1 MIDHTYRRIMGV
13 LLGAWLGLTYGL
25 VSQTINR
32 IAMPGIPVYQ
42 PPFGP
47 GYNTALCLVV
57 GLLLGLVSSWPV
69 DSIWGTV
76 LGSSASALAVVA
88 VALLTADLNLEHGPG
103 AVVAIAFL
111 GVPIFGMLV
120 PMTAI
125 LRWAA
130 NQQEQARAD
139 AAPMWKRLALPVA
152 LTAVVGAA
160 GATLLYPHEA
170 RTVILRMNAL
180 IQAGLQAADA
190 STLPGAL
197 QPDDVVGFIER
208 AKGPYTLEWK
218 RTDLN
223 RYAIP
228 IPVTRLYRQESGVI
242 ARFESGWVLVCI
254 FVPDN
259 DEPEC
264 KGF

>member
-1 MIDHTYRRIMGV
+1 MIDHTYRRVMGV

-32 IAMPGIPVYQ
+32 LAMPGLPVYQ

-57 GLLLGLVSSWPV
+57 GLLLGLASSWPV
-69 DSIWGTV
+69 DSIRGTV
-76 LGSSASALAVVA
+76 LGSGASALAVVA
-88 VALLTADLNLEHGPG
+88 VALLTANLNLERGPG
-103 AVVAIAFL
+103 AVIAIAFL
-111 GVPIFGMLV
+111 GLPIFGMLV

-130 NQQEQARAD
+130 NRQEEARAD
-139 AAPMWKRLALPVA
+139 ATWFWKRLALPVV
-152 LTAVVGAA
+152 LTAAVGAA
-160 GATLLYPHEA
+160 GATSLYPPEA
-170 RTVILRMNAL
+170 RAVMLRMNVL
-180 IQAGLQAADA
+180 IQAGLQTVDA
-190 STLPGAL
+190 SALPKAL

-228 IPVTRLYRQESGVI
+228 IPATNLHGRESGVI
-242 ARFESGWVLVCI
+242 ARFDSGWILVCI

-259 DEPEC
+259 DQPEC